1 MRSGTTLIELT
12 LTLSIIAMA
21 AAISISGF
29 ARLLDGIAVRGAASE
44 VHTLFSV
51 ARHAAINRGKA
62 VTVELDTT
70 RHRVLVRSVA
80 ETLRTRELGTVHG
93 VRLAATRTTS
103 TYSANGLGYGTSNL
117 TLVIRRGRAADTL
130 TVSRLGRVKR

>member
-103 TYSANGLGYGTSNL
+103 TYSANGLGYGASNL